1 MYSLVFNAILQDL
14 KTNPDKD
21 SVLAFL
27 DIDQLEE
34 LRNYVSDLAFDETKE
49 YLKQYLEEIEEFLN
63 DYIFE
68 TKTWNEHYEIESQ
81 NYMNGLI

>member
-1 MYSLVFNAILQDL
+1 MYSSVFSSILQDL

-34 LRNYVSDLAFDETKE
+34 FRDYVSDLAFDETKE
-49 YLKQYLEEIEEFLN
+49 YLKQYLDDIEEFLN

-68 TKTWNEHYEIESQ
+68 SKSWNEHYEIENQ
-81 NYMNGLI
+81 NYLNGLI

>member
-1 MYSLVFNAILQDL
+1 MYSSVFSSILQDL

-49 YLKQYLEEIEEFLN
+49 YLKQYLEDTEEFLN
-63 DYIFE
+63 EYIFE
-68 TKTWNEHYEIESQ
+68 SKSWNEHYEIEYQ
-81 NYMNGLI
+81 NYLDDLL

>member
-1 MYSLVFNAILQDL
+1 MYSPVFSNILQDL

-27 DIDQLEE
+27 SIDKLEG
-34 LRNYVSDLAFDETKE
+34 LRNYISDLECDETKE
-49 YLKQYLEEIEEFLN
+49 YLKQYLEELEDFVE

-68 TKTWNEHYEIESQ
+68 NKTWNEHYKIESE
-81 NYMNGLI
+81 NYLRGVL